1 MALPVS
7 NDLRERIV
15 ASQKEGLSYEEIAA
29 RLGVGRATVS
39 RVLRRHR
46 ERGDVTPDRHGGGM
60 PAKIADEELDELRA
74 VVASHADRTVEQL
87 RHVWAAHRGTVVSR
101 SAMQRSLHR
110 AGLTWKK
117 NDSGRSNSSGPT

>member
-15 ASQKEGLSYEEIAA
+15 ASQHEGLSYEEIAA
-29 RLGVGRATVS
+29 RLSVGRATVS

-46 ERGDVTPDRHGGGM
+46 ERGDVAPDGHGGGM
-60 PAKIADEELDELRA
+60 PAKIPAADLDALRA
-74 VVASHADRTVEQL
+74 VVADHADRTVDQL
-87 RHVWAAHRGTVVSR
+87 RHVWASLRGVTLSR
-101 SAMQRSLHR
+101 SAMQRSLRR

-117 NDSGRSNSSGPT
+117 KGFARSSR

>member
-15 ASQKEGLSYEEIAA
+15 ASQRQGLSYEEIAA
-29 RLGVGRATVS
+29 RLQVGRATVS

-46 ERGDVTPDRHGGGM
+46 ERGDVTPDAHGGGM
-60 PAKIADEELDELRA
+60 PAKISDEELAELRNI
-74 VVASHADRTVEQL
+74 VERHADRTVDQL
-87 RHVWAAHRGTVVSR
+87 RHVWASHRGTTLSR
-101 SAMQRSLHR
+101 SAMQRSLRR

-117 NDSGRSNSSGPT
+117 KGFGRSSS